1 MTTVGLRRYAVCAA
15 ALFAAALAAGYASL
29 GVGEESE
36 TGAGMNMA
44 LLGGTTTIFR
54 TSREAFS
61 APASNLDSGSIR
73 RFMFGRHLF
82 RRNWIIAPA
91 SVEDLDGLGPLF
103 NRVSCSGCH
112 FKDGRG
118 EPPSSPDELMKSM
131 LVRLSVPGTA
141 DNGGPIPH
149 PVYGDQLNDR
159 AILGVPKEGRAT
171 ITYEE
176 REGTYAD
183 GTPYSLRHPTVE
195 VVDLGYGPLGDNV
208 MFSPRVAPAVI
219 GLGLLEAIPEK
230 ALRELADPDDA
241 DGDGISGR
249 VNMVWDEAAQ
259 ERVPGRLG
267 WKANQPNVRQQISGA
282 FLGDMGLT
290 TSLFRT
296 QNCGETQADCLA
308 APDGGDPEVDD
319 DRLDALEFYI
329 QTLAVPARR
338 DLDDPVALRGEAL
351 FDEIGC
357 AACHTPTLTTG
368 EHEVAALSDQTIH
381 PYTDL
386 LVHDMGEALGD
397 GRPDYD
403 AAGDEW
409 RTPPLWGIGLVP
421 TVNGHRF
428 FLHDGRA
435 RGFAEAILWHGGEAE
450 ESREAFRNLPAEDRE
465 AVIRFLE
472 TL

>member
-1 MTTVGLRRYAVCAA
+1 MD
-15 ALFAAALAAGYASL
+15 
-29 GVGEESE
+29 
-36 TGAGMNMA
+36 MA

-61 APASNLDSGSIR
+61 APASNLDSKSVR
-73 RFMFGRHLF
+73 TFMFGRHLF

-118 EPPSSPDELMKSM
+118 EPPEKQDALMKSM
-131 LVRLSVPGTA
+131 LVRLSIPGESPV
-141 DNGGPIPH
+141 GGPNPH

-159 AILGVPKEGRAT
+159 AILGVPKEGRAA

-176 REGTYAD
+176 RAGTYGD
-183 GTPYSLRHPTVE
+183 GTPYSLRYPTVD
-195 VVDLGYGPLGDNV
+195 VVDLGYGPLGDDV
-208 MFSPRVAPAVI
+208 MISPRVAPAVI
-219 GLGLLEAIPEK
+219 GMGLLEAIPEK
-230 ALRELADPDDA
+230 TLRDLADPDDA

-259 ERVPGRLG
+259 KRVPGRLG
-267 WKANQPNVRQQISGA
+267 WKSNQPTVRQQIAGA

-290 TSLFRT
+290 TSLFGT
-296 QNCGETQADCLA
+296 QNCGETQTECQS
-308 APDGGDPEVDD
+308 APNGGEPEVDD
-319 DRLDALEFYI
+319 TRMDALELYI

-338 DLDDPVALRGEAL
+338 DLDDPVAQHGEQL
-351 FDEIGC
+351 FTDIGC
-357 AACHTPTLTTG
+357 GACHTPTLKTG
-368 EHEVAALSDQTIH
+368 EHQVAALSDQTIH
-381 PYTDL
+381 PYSDL
-386 LVHDMGEALGD
+386 LVHNMGEELGD
-397 GRPDYD
+397 GRPDFE
-403 AAGDEW
+403 AQGDEW
-409 RTPPLWGIGLVP
+409 RTAPLWGIGLVP
-421 TVNGHRF
+421 TVNGHRY

-450 ESREAFRNLPAEDRE
+450 KSREAFRTLSAEDRD
-465 AVIRFLE
+465 ALVRFLE